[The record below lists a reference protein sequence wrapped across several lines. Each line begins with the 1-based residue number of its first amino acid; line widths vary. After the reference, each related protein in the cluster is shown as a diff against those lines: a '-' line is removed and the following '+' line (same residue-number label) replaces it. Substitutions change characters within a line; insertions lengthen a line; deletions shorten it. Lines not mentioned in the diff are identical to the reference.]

1 MRRCD
6 GDGRHTSP
14 SLAAPTVKQTFQHL
28 WALQQ
33 LDTELRTLSDK
44 LNQIPGRVSDLKKAA
59 AAIKTALD
67 QAKVDIVEHK
77 KQYKLS
83 EVELKS
89 TEEKVNGYSV
99 QLYSAKT
106 NEQYKAF
113 LKEIETQKK
122 LKNGV
127 EDRMIVLMEE
137 TEALDR
143 KVKENEK
150 NSAELDAETARKV
163 QMLESEQQ
171 ELEAAIAVRR
181 ELRETTAA
189 SVPPDLLKR
198 YERVRTSKGGIAVAT
213 VRKERCSGCMS
224 PIPAQR
230 ILEVDRQDH
239 LYLCE
244 ACGRILIVAQE

>member
-1 MRRCD
+1 
-6 GDGRHTSP
+6 
-14 SLAAPTVKQTFQHL
+14 LKQSFQLL

-33 LDTELRTLSDK
+33 LDTELRTLTEK
-44 LNQIPGRVSDLKKAA
+44 LSRIPSRVDDLKKAA
-59 AAIKTALD
+59 AAIKADLN
-67 QAKVDIVEHK
+67 QAKSDIIEHK
-77 KQYKLS
+77 KQYKLC
-83 EVELKS
+83 EVELKG
-89 TEEKVNGYSV
+89 TEEKVAGYSV

-113 LKEIETQKK
+113 LKEIEGQKK
-122 LKNGV
+122 QKASI

-150 NSAELDAETARKV
+150 ESAELDSETTRKV
-163 QMLESEQQ
+163 EMLEAEKK
-171 ELEAAIAVRR
+171 EIEAAIATRQQQ
-181 ELRETTAA
+181 RETTAA
-189 SVPPDLLKR
+189 AIPAELLKR
-198 YERVRTSKGGIAVAT
+198 YERVRASKGGIAVAT
-213 VRKERCSGCMS
+213 VRKERCSGCLS

-230 ILEVDRQDH
+230 ILEVERQDH

>member
-1 MRRCD
+1 VRD
-6 GDGRHTSP
+6 S
-14 SLAAPTVKQTFQHL
+14 FQHL

-33 LDTELRTLSDK
+33 LDTELRTLSEK
-44 LNQIPGRVSDLKKAA
+44 LSQIPSRVSDLKKTA
-59 AAIKTALD
+59 AAIKAELD
-67 QAKVDIVEHK
+67 QAKTDILEHK
-77 KQYKLS
+77 KQAKLC
-83 EVELKS
+83 EVELKG
-89 TEEKVNGYSV
+89 TEEKIAGYSV

-113 LKEIETQKK
+113 LKEIDTQKK
-122 LKNGV
+122 QKNSI

-143 KVKENEK
+143 KVKANEK
-150 NSAELDAETARKV
+150 QSAELESETTRKV
-163 QMLESEQQ
+163 EMLESEKN
-171 ELEAAIAVRR
+171 ELEDAIATRQQQ
-181 ELRETTAA
+181 RETTAA
-189 SVPPDLLKR
+189 GIPAELLKR
-198 YERVRTSKGGIAVAT
+198 YERVRASKGGIAVAS

-230 ILEVDRQDH
+230 ILEVERQDH

>member
-1 MRRCD
+1 VRD
-6 GDGRHTSP
+6 S
-14 SLAAPTVKQTFQHL
+14 FQHL

-33 LDTELRTLSDK
+33 LDTELRTLSEK
-44 LNQIPGRVSDLKKAA
+44 LSQIPSRVSDLKKTA
-59 AAIKTALD
+59 AAIKAELD
-67 QAKVDIVEHK
+67 QAKTDILEHK
-77 KQYKLS
+77 KQAKLC
-83 EVELKS
+83 EVELKG
-89 TEEKVNGYSV
+89 TEEKIASYSV

-113 LKEIETQKK
+113 LKEIDTQKK
-122 LKNGV
+122 QKNSI

-143 KVKENEK
+143 KVKANEK
-150 NSAELDAETARKV
+150 QSAELESETTRKV
-163 QMLESEQQ
+163 EMLESEKN
-171 ELEAAIAVRR
+171 ELEDAIATRQQQ
-181 ELRETTAA
+181 RETTAA
-189 SVPPDLLKR
+189 GIPAELLKR
-198 YERVRTSKGGIAVAT
+198 YERVRASKGGIAVAS

-230 ILEVDRQDH
+230 ILEVERQDH

>member
-1 MRRCD
+1 MKE
-6 GDGRHTSP
+6 S
-14 SLAAPTVKQTFQHL
+14 FQLL
-28 WALQQ
+28 WTLQQ
-33 LDTELRTLSDK
+33 LDTELHTLSDK
-44 LNQIPGRVSDLKKAA
+44 LSQIPSRVTDLKKAA
-59 AAIKTALD
+59 AAIKAELD
-67 QAKVDIVEHK
+67 QAKVDIIEHK
-77 KQYKLS
+77 KQYKLC
-83 EVELKS
+83 EVELKG
-89 TEEKVNGYSV
+89 TEEKVAGYSV

-113 LKEIETQKK
+113 LKEIDTQKK
-122 LKNGV
+122 QKNSL

-150 NSAELDAETARKV
+150 KSVELAAETARKIEL
-163 QMLESEQQ
+163 LENEQR
-171 ELEAAIAVRR
+171 ELEAAIATRKQQ
-181 ELRETTAA
+181 RETTVAEIPA
-189 SVPPDLLKR
+189 DLLKR
-198 YERVRTSKGGIAVAT
+198 YERVRASKGGIAVAT
-213 VRKERCSGCMS
+213 VRKERCSGCLS

>member
-1 MRRCD
+1 M
-6 GDGRHTSP
+6 
-14 SLAAPTVKQTFQHL
+14 KQTFQHL

-33 LDTELRTLSDK
+33 LDSELHTLSDK
-44 LNQIPGRVSDLKKAA
+44 LTQIPGRVSDLKAAA
-59 AAIKTALD
+59 AAIKTELD
-67 QAKVDIVEHK
+67 QAKIAIIEHK

-83 EVELKS
+83 EVELKA
-89 TEEKVNGYSV
+89 TEEKVTGYSV

-122 LKNGV
+122 VKNGI

-150 NSAELDAETARKV
+150 KSAELDVETVRKV
-163 QMLESEQQ
+163 QMLEDEQK
-171 ELEAAIAVRR
+171 ELEAAIAIRR
-181 ELRETTAA
+181 EQRETTAA
-189 SVPPDLLKR
+189 AVPADLLKR
-198 YERVRTSKGGIAVAT
+198 YERVRASKGGIAVST

-230 ILEVDRQDH
+230 ILEVGRQDH

>member
-1 MRRCD
+1 M
-6 GDGRHTSP
+6 
-14 SLAAPTVKQTFQHL
+14 KQSFELL

-33 LDTELRTLSDK
+33 LDTELRTLSEK
-44 LNQIPGRVSDLKKAA
+44 LSQIPSRVNDLKKTA
-59 AAIKTALD
+59 AAIKAELD
-67 QAKVDIVEHK
+67 QAKIDIIEHK
-77 KQYKLS
+77 KQYKLC

-89 TEEKVNGYSV
+89 TEEKAAGYSV

-113 LKEIETQKK
+113 LKEIEGQKK
-122 LKNGV
+122 QKNSI

-143 KVKENEK
+143 KVKANEK
-150 NSAELDAETARKV
+150 ESAELDSETTRKV
-163 QMLESEQQ
+163 EMLENEQK
-171 ELEAAIAVRR
+171 ELEAAIATRQQQ
-181 ELRETTAA
+181 RETTAA
-189 SVPPDLLKR
+189 AIPDELLKR
-198 YERVRTSKGGIAVAT
+198 YERVRANKGGIAVAT
-213 VRKERCSGCMS
+213 VRKERCSGCLS

-230 ILEVDRQDH
+230 ILEVDRQDR

>member
-1 MRRCD
+1 M
-6 GDGRHTSP
+6 
-14 SLAAPTVKQTFQHL
+14 KQSFEHL

-33 LDTELRTLSDK
+33 LDTELRTLSEK
-44 LNQIPGRVSDLKKAA
+44 LSQIPSRVNDLKKAA
-59 AAIKTALD
+59 AAIKAELD
-67 QAKVDIVEHK
+67 QAKVDIIEHK

-89 TEEKVNGYSV
+89 TEEKAAGYSV

-106 NEQYKAF
+106 TEQYKAF
-113 LKEIETQKK
+113 LKEIDAQKK
-122 LKNGV
+122 QKNSI

-150 NSAELDAETARKV
+150 KNTELDAETIRKV
-163 QMLESEQQ
+163 EMLESEQK
-171 ELEAAIAVRR
+171 ELEAAIAVRKQQR
-181 ELRETTAA
+181 DTTAA
-189 SVPPDLLKR
+189 AIPAELLKR
-198 YERVRTSKGGIAVAT
+198 YERVRASKGGIAVAT
-213 VRKERCSGCMS
+213 VRKERCSGCLS

-230 ILEVDRQDH
+230 ILEVDRQDR

>member
-1 MRRCD
+1 
-6 GDGRHTSP
+6 
-14 SLAAPTVKQTFQHL
+14 VKESFQHL
-28 WALQQ
+28 WTLQR
-33 LDTELRTLSDK
+33 LDTELRTLNDK
-44 LNQIPGRVSDLKKAA
+44 LSQIPSRVDDLKKAA
-59 AAIKTALD
+59 SAIRSELD

-77 KQYKLS
+77 KQYKLC
-83 EVELKS
+83 EVELKG
-89 TEEKVNGYSV
+89 TEEKVAGYSV

-113 LKEIETQKK
+113 LKEIDGQKK
-122 LKNGV
+122 QKNSI

-150 NSAELDAETARKV
+150 KNSE
-163 QMLESEQQ
+163 LESETTRKIEMLEAEQK
-171 ELEAAIAVRR
+171 EIEAAIATRQQQR
-181 ELRETTAA
+181 EATAA
-189 SVPPDLLKR
+189 EIPAELMKR
-198 YERVRTSKGGIAVAT
+198 YERVRASKGGIAVAT
-213 VRKERCSGCMS
+213 VRKERCSGCLS

-230 ILEVDRQDH
+230 ILEIERQDH

>member
-1 MRRCD
+1 M
-6 GDGRHTSP
+6 
-14 SLAAPTVKQTFQHL
+14 KQSFELL

-33 LDTELRTLSDK
+33 LDTELRTLSEK
-44 LNQIPGRVSDLKKAA
+44 LSQIPSRVNDLKKAA
-59 AAIKTALD
+59 AAIKAELD
-67 QAKVDIVEHK
+67 QAKTDIIEHK

-83 EVELKS
+83 ELDLKS
-89 TEEKVNGYSV
+89 TEEKVTGYSV

-122 LKNGV
+122 QKNSI

-143 KVKENEK
+143 KVKLNEK
-150 NSAELDAETARKV
+150 ESTELDSETTRKV
-163 QMLESEQQ
+163 EMLESEKT
-171 ELEAAIAVRR
+171 ELDAAIATRKQQ
-181 ELRETTAA
+181 RETTAA
-189 SVPPDLLKR
+189 AIPAELLKR
-198 YERVRTSKGGIAVAT
+198 YERVRANKGGVAVAT
-213 VRKERCSGCMS
+213 VRKERCSGCLS

-230 ILEVDRQDH
+230 IVEVDRQDH

>member
-1 MRRCD
+1 M
-6 GDGRHTSP
+6 
-14 SLAAPTVKQTFQHL
+14 KQSFQLL

-33 LDTELRTLSDK
+33 LDTELRTLTEK
-44 LNQIPGRVSDLKKAA
+44 LSQIPSRVNDLKKAA
-59 AAIKTALD
+59 AAIKTELD

-77 KQYKLS
+77 KQYKLC
-83 EVELKS
+83 EVELKG
-89 TEEKVNGYSV
+89 TEEKVAGYSV

-122 LKNGV
+122 QKNSID
-127 EDRMIVLMEE
+127 DRMIVLMEE

-150 NSAELDAETARKV
+150 KNAELDAETVRKV
-163 QMLESEQQ
+163 EMLENETK
-171 ELEAAIAVRR
+171 ELEAAIAVRKQQ
-181 ELRETTAA
+181 RETTAA
-189 SVPPDLLKR
+189 AIPAELLKR
-198 YERVRTSKGGIAVAT
+198 YERVRASKGGIAVAT
-213 VRKERCSGCMS
+213 VRKERCSGCLS

-230 ILEVDRQDH
+230 ILEVDRQDR

>member
-1 MRRCD
+1 M
-6 GDGRHTSP
+6 TE
-14 SLAAPTVKQTFQHL
+14 TMKQTFRHL

-33 LDTELRTLSDK
+33 LDTELKTLGDK
-44 LNQIPGRVSDLKKAA
+44 LSRIPGRVSDLKKAA
-59 AAIKTALD
+59 AVIKAELD
-67 QAKVDIVEHK
+67 QAKVAILEHK

-89 TEEKVNGYSV
+89 AEEKVAGYSV

-122 LKNGV
+122 LKNGI
-127 EDRMIVLMEE
+127 EDRMIALMEE

-150 NSAELDAETARKV
+150 KSAELDAETVRKV
-163 QMLESEQQ
+163 RMLEGEQR
-171 ELEAAIAVRR
+171 ELEAAIATRR
-181 ELRETTAA
+181 EQRETIAV
-189 SVPPDLLKR
+189 SVPADLLKR
-198 YERVRTSKGGIAVAT
+198 YERIRASKGGIAVAT

-230 ILEVDRQDH
+230 ILEVDRQDR

-244 ACGRILIVAQE
+244 ACGRILIGARE

>member
-1 MRRCD
+1 M
-6 GDGRHTSP
+6 
-14 SLAAPTVKQTFQHL
+14 KQSFQHV

-44 LNQIPGRVSDLKKAA
+44 LAQIPSRVDDLKKAA
-59 AAIKTALD
+59 AAIKTELD
-67 QAKVDIVEHK
+67 QAKVAITEHK
-77 KQYKLS
+77 KQYRLS

-89 TEEKVNGYSV
+89 AEERIAGYSV

-143 KVKENEK
+143 KVRENEK
-150 NSAELDAETARKV
+150 NSAELESETIRKV

-171 ELEAAIAVRR
+171 ELGAAITVRR
-181 ELRETTAA
+181 EQRETTAA
-189 SVPPDLLKR
+189 AVPADLIKR

-230 ILEVDRQDH
+230 ILEVERQDH

>member
-1 MRRCD
+1 
-6 GDGRHTSP
+6 
-14 SLAAPTVKQTFQHL
+14 VKESFQLL
-28 WALQQ
+28 WTLQQ
-33 LDTELRTLSDK
+33 LDTELRTLSEK
-44 LNQIPGRVSDLKKAA
+44 LKQIPSRVSDLKKTA
-59 AAIKTALD
+59 AAIKTELD
-67 QAKVDIVEHK
+67 QAKTDIIEHK
-77 KQYKLS
+77 KQYKLC
-83 EVELKS
+83 ELELKS
-89 TEEKVNGYSV
+89 TEEKVAGYSV

-113 LKEIETQKK
+113 LKEIDAQKK
-122 LKNGV
+122 QKNSI

-150 NSAELDAETARKV
+150 ESAELDSETTRKV
-163 QMLESEQQ
+163 EMLENEKK
-171 ELEAAIAVRR
+171 ELEAAIATRQQQ
-181 ELRETTAA
+181 RETTAA
-189 SVPPDLLKR
+189 AIPAELLKR
-198 YERVRTSKGGIAVAT
+198 YERVRASKGGIAVAT
-213 VRKERCSGCMS
+213 VRKERCSGCLS

>member
-1 MRRCD
+1 
-6 GDGRHTSP
+6 
-14 SLAAPTVKQTFQHL
+14 VKQSFELL

-33 LDTELRTLSDK
+33 LDTELRTLSEK
-44 LNQIPGRVSDLKKAA
+44 LSQIPSRVNDLKKAA
-59 AAIKTALD
+59 AAIKAELD
-67 QAKVDIVEHK
+67 QAKVDIIEHK
-77 KQYKLS
+77 KQYKLC
-83 EVELKS
+83 ELDLKG
-89 TEEKVNGYSV
+89 TEEKVAGYSV

-113 LKEIETQKK
+113 LKEIDAQKK
-122 LKNGV
+122 QKNSI

-150 NSAELDAETARKV
+150 KSTELDAETIRKV
-163 QMLESEQQ
+163 EMLESEQK
-171 ELEAAIAVRR
+171 ELEAAIVVRKQQ
-181 ELRETTAA
+181 RETTTAA
-189 SVPPDLLKR
+189 IPAELLKR
-198 YERVRTSKGGIAVAT
+198 YERVRASKGGIAVAT
-213 VRKERCSGCMS
+213 VRKERCTGCLS

-230 ILEVDRQDH
+230 IVEVHRQDH

>member
-1 MRRCD
+1 M
-6 GDGRHTSP
+6 
-14 SLAAPTVKQTFQHL
+14 KQTFQHL

-33 LDTELRTLSDK
+33 IDTELRTLNDK
-44 LNQIPGRVSDLKKAA
+44 LAQIPGRVDDLKKAA
-59 AAIKTALD
+59 AAIKAELD
-67 QAKVDIVEHK
+67 RAKLDIVEHK
-77 KQYKLS
+77 KQYKLC
-83 EVELKS
+83 ELDLKS
-89 TEEKVNGYSV
+89 AEERVTGYSV

-122 LKNGV
+122 SKNGV

-150 NSAELDAETARKV
+150 NSIELDAETAHKI
-163 QMLESEQQ
+163 QMLEDEQK
-171 ELEAAIAVRR
+171 ELEAAIVTRS
-181 ELRETTAA
+181 EQRETTIAA
-189 SVPPDLLKR
+189 VPTDLLKR
-198 YERVRTSKGGIAVAT
+198 YERIRANKGGVAVAT